1 MNIGYVYS
9 SSIYSLFLF
18 YGKLLS
24 MKLTWK
30 GYWKPTPKNIRKVA
44 DSLLGAATLASTF
57 SCVYDRP
64 TLGVVVMVIAV
75 VTKIVSNF
83 LSDDESIN

>member
-1 MNIGYVYS
+1 MCTQVVY
-9 SSIYSLFLF
+9 ITYLC
-18 YGKLLS
+18 LLNNKY

-57 SCVYDRP
+57 SCMYDHP
-64 TLGVVVMVIAV
+64 TLGVVVMVVAV
-75 VTKIVSNF
+75 ITKIVSNF
-83 LSDDESIN
+83 LSDDETIN